1 MIANQSKFIDFLQKP
16 DTKFIIPV
24 YQRNYDWTKE
34 QSAKLLN
41 DIIDVADNEK
51 ISSYFI
57 GSIVFICDG
66 IYTTN
71 KINEL
76 VIIDGQQRLTTITI
90 LWLVLYKKCKENKNE
105 RMADE
110 IFEKYIIN
118 KFSEGNEEEKLKLKL
133 TQDNDK
139 VFKSLIREDSTEM
152 IRDFS
157 RLIENYQ
164 YFYDKISVEDIE
176 KVKRGIS
183 KLIYVEISLDRKYD
197 NPQKIFQSLNSTG
210 LALTQSDLIRNYIL
224 MDLEPMTQQKIYN
237 DYWKE
242 IEDLT
247 TIKET
252 GESKLSDFIRDYL
265 TIKYRD
271 IPNKNKVFEKFNEKY
286 SFQQDNI
293 EKLINLLK
301 ELKNYAY
308 IYSKL
313 INPALEDDIEIRKNI
328 NYINRLELG
337 VSYPFFI
344 EVYQDYISKKI
355 SKEIY
360 IKVLELIQSY
370 VWRRFIVGLP
380 SNSLNKIFFKLYE
393 DIDRDK
399 YIESLQ
405 LSLIRKRGNQKFPND
420 NEISEELKIKDVYNI
435 QQKNKNYFFEL
446 LENFKNPEYVKI
458 EGNADISIEHIFPQ
472 TPEKKWKYVL
482 GEEYNK
488 MMEYSN
494 TIANLTLSGFNSSLS
509 NKYFTEKRDMPE
521 KGYKFSRLF
530 LNQFLSKCE
539 KWGLKELDERYKL
552 LVERIIQIW
561 SYPSIDIAIQSSKS
575 TEINIFEIDDPTNK
589 IIDYAIFFNE
599 KIINISF
606 IDLLHK
612 VASFMFG
619 EEPEKFFNSE
629 LKDKLNLTSDRK
641 ILRKFLKISSTQYI
655 EGNLSAAEIIKRIKM
670 IMEKFNINDEI
681 YLKFK
686 DE

>member
-1 MIANQSKFIDFLQKP
+1 
-16 DTKFIIPV
+16 
-24 YQRNYDWTKE
+24 
-34 QSAKLLN
+34 
-41 DIIDVADNEK
+41 
-51 ISSYFI
+51 
-57 GSIVFICDG
+57 
-66 IYTTN
+66 
-71 KINEL
+71 
-76 VIIDGQQRLTTITI
+76 
-90 LWLVLYKKCKENKNE
+90 
-105 RMADE
+105 
-110 IFEKYIIN
+110 
-118 KFSEGNEEEKLKLKL
+118 
-133 TQDNDK
+133 
-139 VFKSLIREDSTEM
+139 
-152 IRDFS
+152 
-157 RLIENYQ
+157 
-164 YFYDKISVEDIE
+164 
-176 KVKRGIS
+176 
-183 KLIYVEISLDRKYD
+183 ISLERTKD

-224 MDLEPMTQQKIYN
+224 MDLNPMNQKTIYD
-237 DYWKE
+237 DYWKQ

-286 SFQQDNI
+286 PFLQDDI
-293 EKLINLLK
+293 EKLKNLLE

-313 INPALEDDIEIRKNI
+313 IKPTLEKDIEISKNI

-337 VSYPFFI
+337 VSYPFLM
-344 EVYQDYISKKI
+344 EVYKDYKDKKI

-360 IKVLELIQSY
+360 IEVLELIQSY

-380 SNSLNKIFFKLYE
+380 TNSLNKIFLKLYE
-393 DIDRDK
+393 DIDHDK

-420 NEISEELKIKDVYNI
+420 DAISKELKIKDVYNI

-458 EGNADISIEHIFPQ
+458 EGNTDISIEHIFPQ
-472 TPEKKWKYVL
+472 TPEVKWKYVL

-488 MMEYSN
+488 MMESLN

-530 LNQFLSKCE
+530 LNKFLAECE
-539 KWGLKELDERYKL
+539 KWGLKELDERFEL
-552 LVERIIQIW
+552 LFKRIIQIW
-561 SYPSIDIAIQSSKS
+561 SYPSLDIAIQSSKS
-575 TEINIFEIDDPTNK
+575 AEINIFEIDDPTNK
-589 IIDYAIFFNE
+589 VIDYAIFFNK

-606 IDLLHK
+606 IDLLHE
-612 VASFMFG
+612 VASFMFE

-629 LKDKLNLTSDRK
+629 LKEKLNLTSDRK
-641 ILRKFLKISSTQYI
+641 ILRKCLQISPTQYI

-670 IMEKFNINDEI
+670 IMEEFDINDEI